1 MLPQTGYLTGI
12 YVLSN
17 STGISDIKKNV
28 EYSMQLHG
36 FFPFVAQYLKF
47 FSIFASNKAAP

>member
-47 FSIFASNKAAP
+47 FSIFVVIR